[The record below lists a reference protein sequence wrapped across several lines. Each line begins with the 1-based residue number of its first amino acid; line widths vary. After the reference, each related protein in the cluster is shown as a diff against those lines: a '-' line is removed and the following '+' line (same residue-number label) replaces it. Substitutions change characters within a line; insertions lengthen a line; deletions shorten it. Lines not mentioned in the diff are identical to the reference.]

1 MGNVSSVRDVEEEWQ
16 QQEREGQGFSSHSQ
30 GGSEDLMRKSPPQSP
45 RGVER
50 SPLLFTPQIPMI
62 PLQRLE
68 EMHWASDLWMQN
80 FTEYENVIYDQ
91 GIPTMITWNHGGK
104 EVFVEGSWDNW
115 KTKYWG
121 LVTDLSYICNIY
133 CSLFRMNRSL
143 KRLSNSCTYGFYCYR
158 KPLQKSG
165 KDFTIVK
172 VLPSGFYQYRFIVDG
187 EWRYAPDIP
196 WMHDDL
202 GNAYNILDLK
212 EFVPEDIESI
222 AAFEPPQ
229 SPDST
234 YNGWP
239 LGSEDFAKEPPSVP
253 PHLYLTLLNKPANM
267 DSPFSLSRPP
277 HVMLNHLYIQ
287 KGKSGQPVVALG
299 ATCRFRSKYVT
310 VVLYKSS
317 QL

>member
-115 KTKYWG
+115 KTK
-121 LVTDLSYICNIY
+121 
-133 CSLFRMNRSL
+133 
-143 KRLSNSCTYGFYCYR
+143 

>member
-1 MGNVSSVRDVEEEWQ
+1 MV
-16 QQEREGQGFSSHSQ
+16 
-30 GGSEDLMRKSPPQSP
+30 
-45 RGVER
+45 
-50 SPLLFTPQIPMI
+50 PLH
-62 PLQRLE
+62 RLE
-68 EMHWASDLWMQN
+68 EMHSASDLWKQN
-80 FTEYENVIYDQ
+80 FTEYENVIYDK

-104 EVFVEGSWDNW
+104 EVFVEGSWDYW
-115 KTKYWG
+115 KTK
-121 LVTDLSYICNIY
+121 
-133 CSLFRMNRSL
+133 
-143 KRLSNSCTYGFYCYR
+143 

-165 KDFTIVK
+165 KDFTIMK

-187 EWRYAPDIP
+187 EWR
-196 WMHDDL
+196 
-202 GNAYNILDLK
+202 NCILVVQ
-212 EFVPEDIESI
+212 ESVPEDIESI

-229 SPDST
+229 SPDSS
-234 YNGWP
+234 YNSWP

-267 DSPFSLSRPP
+267 DNPSSLSRPP

-317 QL
+317 QR

>member
-50 SPLLFTPQIPMI
+50 SPLLFTPQVTSLFLSVLLLRKERKIPMI

-115 KTKYWG
+115 KTK
-121 LVTDLSYICNIY
+121 
-133 CSLFRMNRSL
+133 
-143 KRLSNSCTYGFYCYR
+143 

-212 EFVPEDIESI
+212 VLPTLFLS
-222 AAFEPPQ
+222 
-229 SPDST
+229 
-234 YNGWP
+234 P
-239 LGSEDFAKEPPSVP
+239 LGIGPTKMPSQ
-253 PHLYLTLLNKPANM
+253 M
-267 DSPFSLSRPP
+267 SC
-277 HVMLNHLYIQ
+277 
-287 KGKSGQPVVALG
+287 
-299 ATCRFRSKYVT
+299 CRAQTIGCSNRKD
-310 VVLYKSS
+310 
-317 QL
+317 